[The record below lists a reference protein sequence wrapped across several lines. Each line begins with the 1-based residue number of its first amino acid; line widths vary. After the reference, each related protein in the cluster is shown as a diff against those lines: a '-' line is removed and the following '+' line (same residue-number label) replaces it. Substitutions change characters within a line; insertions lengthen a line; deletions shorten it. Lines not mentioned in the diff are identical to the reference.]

1 MTGVT
6 LAGPRRGPRIA
17 AVMSSRMQPGW
28 ADAVQ
33 EQPPQIYCPE
43 DLLQAVSLARP
54 VCQFFVQGCG
64 NNPRFRCKKGVRCK
78 LLHPRPNGMGE
89 NERNLPHVSVTMVHG
104 KPQISS
110 AWEKSL
116 SGAAVWDSR
125 NRFRKLLNHWF
136 FSPGPGPPRLG
147 VSGRGGALIFAF
159 QRHNAINLFI

>member
-1 MTGVT
+1 
-6 LAGPRRGPRIA
+6 
-17 AVMSSRMQPGW
+17 MSSRMQPGW

-54 VCQFFVQGCG
+54 VCQCFVQGCG
-64 NNPRFRCKKGVRCK
+64 NKPRFRCKKGVRCK

-125 NRFRKLLNHWF
+125 NRFRKLLNHLMLTVLMNSSCCAILWF
-136 FSPGPGPPRLG
+136 FSPGPGPPGLG